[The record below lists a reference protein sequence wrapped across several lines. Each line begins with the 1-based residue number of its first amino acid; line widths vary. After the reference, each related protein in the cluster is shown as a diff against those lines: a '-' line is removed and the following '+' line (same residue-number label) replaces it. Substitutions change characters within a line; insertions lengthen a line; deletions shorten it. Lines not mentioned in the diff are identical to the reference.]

1 MQRAFELRRLAEDR
15 GDQPYGAVVVRAGRI
30 VGEGVSA
37 VNTAPDPTAHAEMQA
52 IRDAARRLRTPDL
65 SGCELYGTSRAC
77 PMCQAGATGRASPGS
92 GTARPSRT
100 AARRDCPS
108 VGRLDG
114 RVAIVT
120 GGAKGIGRHYSL
132 ALAQAGASVVVADIV
147 DAADVVEAI
156 ARAHGRASVM
166 GAVFDVSDE
175 TSVKTLVARA
185 VERFGRIDVLVNN
198 AALFAPLHQT
208 KCTEIDAGLW
218 DRVMAVNLR
227 GPFLMVKHVAPHMI
241 ARGYGKIINVGS
253 GTAYRGIPWMLHYV
267 TSKGGILA
275 FTRALS
281 RELGEHGIRVNT
293 LSPGFI
299 LSDTVVA
306 ENPEHVATAR
316 PSVLQIRA
324 LKRDAYPEDLLGAL
338 VFLASAESDFITG
351 QTLAVDGGSVNT

>member
-1 MQRAFELRRLAEDR
+1 MERL
-15 GDQPYGAVVVRAGRI
+15 AGRI
-30 VGEGVSA
+30 
-37 VNTAPDPTAHAEMQA
+37 
-52 IRDAARRLRTPDL
+52 
-65 SGCELYGTSRAC
+65 
-77 PMCQAGATGRASPGS
+77 
-92 GTARPSRT
+92 
-100 AARRDCPS
+100 
-108 VGRLDG
+108 
-114 RVAIVT
+114 AIVT

-156 ARAHGRASVM
+156 ARAHGRESVM

-293 LSPGFI
+293 LSPGFV

>member
-1 MQRAFELRRLAEDR
+1 
-15 GDQPYGAVVVRAGRI
+15 
-30 VGEGVSA
+30 
-37 VNTAPDPTAHAEMQA
+37 
-52 IRDAARRLRTPDL
+52 
-65 SGCELYGTSRAC
+65 
-77 PMCQAGATGRASPGS
+77 
-92 GTARPSRT
+92 
-100 AARRDCPS
+100 
-108 VGRLDG
+108 
-114 RVAIVT
+114 
-120 GGAKGIGRHYSL
+120 
-132 ALAQAGASVVVADIV
+132 
-147 DAADVVEAI
+147 
-156 ARAHGRASVM
+156 M

>member
-1 MQRAFELRRLAEDR
+1 MERL
-15 GDQPYGAVVVRAGRI
+15 AGRI
-30 VGEGVSA
+30 
-37 VNTAPDPTAHAEMQA
+37 
-52 IRDAARRLRTPDL
+52 
-65 SGCELYGTSRAC
+65 
-77 PMCQAGATGRASPGS
+77 
-92 GTARPSRT
+92 
-100 AARRDCPS
+100 
-108 VGRLDG
+108 
-114 RVAIVT
+114 AIVT

-147 DAADVVEAI
+147 DGADVVEAI
-156 ARAHGRASVM
+156 ARAHGRESVM

-253 GTAYRGIPWMLHYV
+253 GTAYRGLPWMLHYV

-293 LSPGFI
+293 LSPGFV